1 MHQMTI
7 FEWLQPVQEYPDIN
21 DITEAEAAQI
31 VGKALGL
38 NFVFNEIHNRWIAK
52 KGKLKIDLNYSHYV
66 LKDNHDLFLGVG
78 WQCGTSGGASPC
90 HGIADAIKYFQRAIK
105 RTGA

>member
-1 MHQMTI
+1 MTEMHQMTI

-38 NFVFNEIHNRWIAK
+38 CSLYITNCTS
-52 KGKLKIDLNYSHYV
+52 D
-66 LKDNHDLFLGVG
+66 G
-78 WQCGTSGGASPC
+78 W
-90 HGIADAIKYFQRAIK
+90 RK
-105 RTGA
+105 RES